1 MQTGMFEENF
11 MASRSIKEFSI
22 RGRENPYLQEI
33 TREPKS
39 FQLNFA
45 FQDTWN
51 DDLISEIARWLDVE
65 FYQPLT
71 FSESEEKVY
80 YVMPVNDSSLIHN
93 GLKQG
98 YISLTMRCD
107 SPYSYSHMKVTPWYD
122 CKNLVSGY
130 FISPYQFVEDTTIEG
145 IRIILNNYGD
155 KEILPEVWIEK
166 VGTGN
171 ISIFNTSYKNEEFA
185 FTNLLDTELIYING
199 ENEII
204 ETNLPNTWRYD
215 SFNDQYLNLYY
226 GKNILQ
232 IKGECKLKFQ
242 YREKFII

>member
-1 MQTGMFEENF
+1 

-51 DDLISEIARWLDVE
+51 DDLINEVARWLDVE

-107 SPYSYSHMKVTPWYD
+107 SPYSYSHVKVTPWYD
-122 CKNLVSGY
+122 FSNSDVST
-130 FISPYQFVEDTTIEG
+130 VEIP
-145 IRIILNNYGD
+145 NYGD
-155 KEILPEVWIEK
+155 KTILPEVYITK
-166 VGTGN
+166 ITDGD
-171 ISIFNTSYKNEEFA
+171 ISI
-185 FTNLLDTELIYING
+185 TNLSKSQPVFEFVSLLDKEELYVNG

-204 ETNLPNTWRYD
+204 ETNLDNVWRYD
-215 SFNDQYLNLYY
+215 NFSDNYLELPY
-226 GKNILQ
+226 GKNTFQ
-232 IKGECKLKFQ
+232 IKGKCKIKFQ
-242 YREKFII
+242 YRYKFII